1 MDIPDYMDSGYWAEP
16 DFLLA
21 DLVSLMANKM
31 GAQLGMTL
39 MIKGSVLTG
48 TLVGEREYL
57 DTINRLFKSLARDSM
72 VKPSK
77 DDLAAIEETFQ
88 FDLLTE
94 DRYPDEDEEADDDEI
109 VEDEPFETPP
119 IRYLHLKDP
128 MIVYPGSTI
137 SFTDSALPILR
148 LRLSMVDGWLP
159 GRITIMSDDDLRGSG
174 PIH

>member
-1 MDIPDYMDSGYWAEP
+1 MDSDYMDSGYWAEP

-31 GAQLGMTL
+31 GAQLGITL

-48 TLVGEREYL
+48 TLVGERDYL
-57 DTINRLFKSLARDSM
+57 DAINRLFKSLARESIAR
-72 VKPSK
+72 PTK
-77 DDLAAIEETFQ
+77 DDLAAIEDAFQ
-88 FDLLTE
+88 FDILTE
-94 DRYPDEDEEADDDEI
+94 DIYPDEIEDDEDEADADAY
-109 VEDEPFETPP
+109 ETPP

-128 MIVYPGSTI
+128 MIIYPGSTI

-159 GRITIMSDDDLRGSG
+159 GRITILSDDDLPAPGT
-174 PIH
+174 IH

>member
-1 MDIPDYMDSGYWAEP
+1 MDFPDYMDSGYWAEP

-57 DTINRLFKSLARDSM
+57 ETINRLFKSLARESM

-77 DDLAAIEETFQ
+77 DDLTAIDQAFQ

-94 DRYPDEDEEADDDEI
+94 DTYPDEDDDEADETL
-109 VEDEPFETPP
+109 EDEPLETPP

-128 MIVYPGSTI
+128 MIIYPGSTI

-159 GRITIMSDDDLRGSG
+159 GRITIISDDDLPAPG

>member
-1 MDIPDYMDSGYWAEP
+1 MDVPDFMDSGYWAEP

-57 DTINRLFKSLARDSM
+57 QSINRLFKSLARDSM

-77 DDLAAIEETFQ
+77 DDLAAIDDAFQ

-94 DRYPDEDEEADDDEI
+94 DIYPDEDDEDDEVI
-109 VEDEPFETPP
+109 NDEPPETPP

-159 GRITIMSDDDLRGSG
+159 GRITIISDDELHDPG

>member
-1 MDIPDYMDSGYWAEP
+1 MDFPDYMDSGYWAEP

-57 DTINRLFKSLARDSM
+57 NAINRLFKTLARDSM

-77 DDLAAIEETFQ
+77 EDLAAIEQAFQ
-88 FDLLTE
+88 FDMLTE
-94 DRYPDEDEEADDDEI
+94 NSYRDEDEDDTDEDDE
-109 VEDEPFETPP
+109 EAFETPP

-128 MIVYPGSTI
+128 MIIYPGSTI

-148 LRLSMVDGWLP
+148 LRLSMVDGWLL
-159 GRITIMSDDDLRGSG
+159 GRITIISDDELGAPG